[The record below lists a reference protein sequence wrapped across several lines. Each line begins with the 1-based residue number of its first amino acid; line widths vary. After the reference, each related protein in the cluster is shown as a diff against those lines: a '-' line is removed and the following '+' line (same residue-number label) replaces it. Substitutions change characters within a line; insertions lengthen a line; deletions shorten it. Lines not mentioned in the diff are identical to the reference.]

1 MYSNSDIAIIVI
13 CAVLIVGYCIYSIIK
28 NGGIEL

>member
-1 MYSNSDIAIIVI
+1 MNKLEIAIIII
-13 CAVLIVGYCIYSIIK
+13 CAVFVVGYCIYSIIK